1 VGLPEQEVESRS
13 RIKKPVTVLQSLP
26 TSPPQRKHT
35 FELIYNFSSQRS
47 NNVSLFDQTV
57 TA

>member
-1 VGLPEQEVESRS
+1 MISSLYAVGLPEQQVESRS

-35 FELIYNFSSQRS
+35 FNDLLGHTLFKEKL
-47 NNVSLFDQTV
+47 VSL
-57 TA
+57 